1 VGRRTLAHYRILE
14 KLGEGGMGEVFL
26 AEDTRLGRR
35 VAVKLLTPETTGDPE
50 RLERF
55 RREAQAVAALNHPNI
70 VTLYSIEEENG
81 LPFLTMEIVEGD
93 RLDSLIPKSGV
104 SLERFYEIALP
115 LAEAISAAHDKGV
128 THRDLK
134 PANVMMTREG
144 RVKVLDFGLARLRPE
159 SPSEELS
166 QAPTASVAAQESL
179 EGTIPYMAPEQIEA
193 REQDH
198 RVDLFSLGVLLYEMA
213 TGRRPFRGD
222 SAPRVISAI
231 LRDTP
236 PAVSEQRPAWPR
248 ELSRLIRRCL
258 EKDPERR
265 LQSAKD
271 LRNELEDLRGGAEP
285 DQEPLR
291 SIAVLPF
298 ADMSP
303 ERDHG
308 YFCEGIAEEIL
319 NALARIERLRVAA
332 RTSAFQFKDS
342 SQDVR
347 EIGRRLNVGAVLE
360 GSVRKAG
367 DRVRI
372 TVQLIDVANGYHL
385 WSERFDQEIRDIFA
399 IQDEISQSVVRALRV
414 KLSPNERQTL
424 EESRGA
430 DIEAYDYYLRGR
442 QYASQTSEQAFEF
455 AIEMFRKATDMD
467 PDFAQAQA
475 GIAISRA
482 WLYHW
487 FGHDKAKLAEAD
499 RVSRR
504 AVELAPDLAEAHAAR
519 GFVLWL
525 IDRREDA
532 VQSLETAMR
541 LDPKLFDSYYFY
553 GRLAL
558 TSGDYDK
565 AAEMFEAAAAV
576 SPEDYQAI
584 MLLPQVYRSLRRP
597 GDEEEA
603 FRRGL
608 ERVRQRLELNPDDAR
623 ALYLGAG
630 AQLSAGDR
638 ELALEWTAR
647 AAALRP
653 DDQTTMYNCA
663 CLYTRAGQHD
673 RALDCLE
680 RAIVGFGLRKWV
692 EHDSDL
698 DPLRELPRFKEL
710 MARMS

>member
-1 VGRRTLAHYRILE
+1 MDGEALAHYRILNR
-14 KLGEGGMGEVFL
+14 LGQGGMGEVFE

-35 VAVKLLTPETTGDPE
+35 VALKVLPPEMAEDSE
-50 RLERF
+50 SLDRL
-55 RREAQAVAALNHPNI
+55 RREARALAALNHPNI
-70 VTLYSIEEENG
+70 VTLYSVEEEG
-81 LPFLTMEIVEGD
+81 GQPFLTMERVAGD
-93 RLDSLIPKSGV
+93 RLDRLIPRTGV

-115 LAEAISAAHDKGV
+115 LAEALAAAHDQGV

-134 PANVMMTREG
+134 PANVMVTPEG
-144 RVKVLDFGLARLRPE
+144 RVKVLDFGLARLRLEAASAEE
-159 SPSEELS
+159 ST
-166 QAPTASVAAQESL
+166 APTASLASEASF
-179 EGTIPYMAPEQIEA
+179 EGTIPYMAPEQLEG
-193 REQDH
+193 REQDQ
-198 RVDLFSLGVLLYEMA
+198 RADIFSLGVLLYEMA

-222 SAPRVISAI
+222 SAPGVISAV

-236 PAVSEQRPAWPR
+236 PPVSARRPGWPP

-258 EKDPERR
+258 EKDPDRR
-265 LQSAKD
+265 LQTAKD
-271 LRNELEDLRGGAEP
+271 LRNELEDLRDEAEP
-285 DQEPLR
+285 GRQPLA

-319 NALARIERLRVAA
+319 NALARIDSLRVAA
-332 RTSAFQFKDS
+332 RTSAFQFQDS

-347 EIGRRLNVGAVLE
+347 EIGRRLNVSAVLE

-385 WSERFDQEIRDIFA
+385 WSERFDSEIRDIFD

-414 KLSPNERQTL
+414 KLSPNEQQALGERKV
-424 EESRGA
+424 A
-430 DIEAYDYYLRGR
+430 DVEAYDYYLRGR
-442 QYASQTSEQAFEF
+442 QYASQTSERAFEF
-455 AIEMFRKATDMD
+455 AIEMFWKATELD
-467 PDFAQAQA
+467 PGFARAHA
-475 GIAISRA
+475 GIAASQA
-482 WLYHW
+482 WLFHW
-487 FGHDKAKLAEAD
+487 FGHDNAQLAEAD

-525 IDRREDA
+525 LERREEA
-532 VQSLETAMR
+532 VGELETAMR
-541 LDPKLFDSYYFY
+541 LDPQLFDSYYFY
-553 GRLAL
+553 GRIAL
-558 TSGDYDK
+558 TGGDYEK

-576 SPEDYQAI
+576 APEDYQAI
-584 MLLPQVYRSLRRP
+584 LLLPQVYRSLGRP
-597 GDEEEA
+597 RDEEEA

-608 ERVRQRLELNPDDAR
+608 ERVEQRLELNPDDAR
-623 ALYLGAG
+623 ALYMGAG
-630 AQLSAGDR
+630 AQLTTGDR
-638 ELALEWTAR
+638 ETALEWTAR

-663 CLYTRAGQHD
+663 CLYSRAGRHD
-673 RALDCLE
+673 QALDCLE
-680 RAIVGFGLRKWV
+680 SAIVGFGLKEWV

-698 DPLRELPRFKEL
+698 DPLRELPRFREL
-710 MARMS
+710 LARMS

>member
-1 VGRRTLAHYRILE
+1 
-14 KLGEGGMGEVFL
+14 MGEVFV

-35 VAVKLLTPETTGDPE
+35 VAIKLLSAETADDPE

-55 RREAQAVAALNHPNI
+55 RQEARAVAALNHPNI
-70 VTLYSIEEENG
+70 VTLYGVEEVDG
-81 LPFLTMEIVEGD
+81 RPFLTMELIEGD
-93 RLDSLIPKSGV
+93 RLDRLIPRSGV
-104 SLERFYEIALP
+104 SLERFYELALP
-115 LAEAISAAHDKGV
+115 LAEAITAAHDSGV

-134 PANVMMTREG
+134 PANVMVTPEG

-159 SPSEELS
+159 TAAGEVST
-166 QAPTASVAAQESL
+166 APTASAAADRSF
-179 EGTIPYMAPEQIEA
+179 EGTVPYMAPEQIEGKA
-193 REQDH
+193 QDH
-198 RVDLFSLGVLLYEMA
+198 RADVFSLGVLLYEMA

-222 SAPRVISAI
+222 SAPGVISSI

-236 PAVSEQRPAWPR
+236 PTVSAQRPGWPR

-265 LQSAKD
+265 LQSAKE
-271 LRNELEDLRGGAEP
+271 LRNELDDLRGQSEP
-285 DQEPLR
+285 GSQPLS

-319 NALARIERLRVAA
+319 NALARIGSLRVAA
-332 RTSAFQFKDS
+332 RTSAFHFKGGAH
-342 SQDVR
+342 DVR
-347 EIGRRLNVGAVLE
+347 EIGRRLNVSAVLE
-360 GSVRKAG
+360 GSVRKSG

-372 TVQLIDVANGYHL
+372 TVQLIDVDNGYHL
-385 WSERFDQEIRDIFA
+385 WAERFDQEIRDIFA
-399 IQDEISQSVVRALRV
+399 IQDEISQSVVRALKV
-414 KLSPNERQTL
+414 KLSPDEELAMGERPV
-424 EESRGA
+424 A
-430 DIEAYDYYLRGR
+430 DVQAYDYYLRGR
-442 QYASQTSEQAFEF
+442 QYANQTSEQAFEF
-455 AIEMFRKATDMD
+455 AIEMFWKATELD
-467 PDFAQAQA
+467 PGFARAHA
-475 GIAISRA
+475 GIAASHA
-482 WLYHW
+482 WLFHW
-487 FGHDKAKLAEAD
+487 FGHDNAKLKEAD
-499 RVSRR
+499 RVSQR

-525 IDRREDA
+525 LERREEA
-532 VQSLETAMR
+532 VEALEAAIR
-541 LDPKLFDSYYFY
+541 LDPQLFDSYYFY
-553 GRLAL
+553 GRISLS
-558 TSGDYDK
+558 SGDYES

-584 MLLPQVYRSLRRP
+584 LLLPQVYRSLSRP
-597 GDEEEA
+597 RDEQEA

-630 AQLSAGDR
+630 AQLATGNR
-638 ELALEWTAR
+638 ETALEWTAR

-663 CLYTRAGQHD
+663 CLYARAGQSD

-680 RAIVGFGLRKWV
+680 RSIVGFGLKEWV

-698 DPLRELPRFKEL
+698 DPLRELPRFKKL
-710 MARMS
+710 LARMG